1 MFSLGDA
8 TLLVFESFKCFTYVK
23 ILIDLW
29 VVVMVE
35 IKKENF
41 LVIGKTENVEIDVD
55 TFLCKGCGICVELCP
70 RKVFE
75 WSKELSEKGVHY
87 PVPVHT
93 DKCVRCKL
101 CELLCPDF
109 AIAVRW

>member
-1 MFSLGDA
+1 MLMAAVEGKTF
-8 TLLVFESFKCFTYVK
+8 
-23 ILIDLW
+23 
-29 VVVMVE
+29 VV
-35 IKKENF
+35 KENY
-41 LVIGKTENVEIDVD
+41 LVTGKAEGVVEIDVD
-55 TFLCKGCGICVELCP
+55 TFLCKGCGVCVEMCP

-87 PVPVHT
+87 PVPVNAE
-93 DKCVRCKL
+93 KCVKCKL

>member
-1 MFSLGDA
+1 MAD
-8 TLLVFESFKCFTYVK
+8 
-23 ILIDLW
+23 
-29 VVVMVE
+29 VE
-35 IKKENF
+35 
-41 LVIGKTENVEIDVD
+41 GKTSVVREEYLVVGKAEGVVEIDVD
-55 TFLCKGCGICVELCP
+55 TFLCKGCGICVEMCP

-87 PVPVHT
+87 PVPVHAE
-93 DKCVRCKL
+93 KCVKCKL

>member
-1 MFSLGDA
+1 MR
-8 TLLVFESFKCFTYVK
+8 
-23 ILIDLW
+23 
-29 VVVMVE
+29 VMIMANVE
-35 IKKENF
+35 GKTTVEKDGY
-41 LVIGKTENVEIDVD
+41 LVIGKAEGVVEIDVD
-55 TFLCKGCGICVELCP
+55 TFLCKGCGICVEMCP

-87 PVPVHT
+87 PVPINAE
-93 DKCVRCKL
+93 KCVKCKL

>member
-1 MFSLGDA
+1 MAAVEGKTF
-8 TLLVFESFKCFTYVK
+8 
-23 ILIDLW
+23 
-29 VVVMVE
+29 VV
-35 IKKENF
+35 KENY
-41 LVIGKTENVEIDVD
+41 LVTGKAEGVVEIDVD
-55 TFLCKGCGICVELCP
+55 TFLCKGCGVCVEMCP

-87 PVPVHT
+87 PVPVNAE
-93 DKCVRCKL
+93 KCVKCKL

>member
-1 MFSLGDA
+1 MGDI

-23 ILIDLW
+23 TLSNLQ
-29 VVVMVE
+29 VMIMADVE
-35 IKKENF
+35 IKTEGY
-41 LVIGKTENVEIDVD
+41 LTIGKTDQVEIDVD

-70 RKVFE
+70 RKVLE

-87 PVPVHT
+87 PVPVHA
-93 DKCVRCKL
+93 DKCVKCKL

>member
-1 MFSLGDA
+1 ML
-8 TLLVFESFKCFTYVK
+8 TNVK
-23 ILIDLW
+23 RLSKSWVMIMADVEGKT
-29 VVVMVE
+29 VVV
-35 IKKENF
+35 KENY
-41 LVIGKTENVEIDVD
+41 LVTGKAEGVVEIDVD
-55 TFLCKGCGICVELCP
+55 TFLCKGCGICVEMCP

-87 PVPVHT
+87 PVPVHAE
-93 DKCVRCKL
+93 KCVKCKL

>member
-1 MFSLGDA
+1 M
-8 TLLVFESFKCFTYVK
+8 TEESKT
-23 ILIDLW
+23 
-29 VVVMVE
+29 VVV
-35 IKKENF
+35 KENY
-41 LVIGKTENVEIDVD
+41 LVTGKAEGIVEIDVD
-55 TFLCKGCGICVELCP
+55 TFLCKGCGICVEMCP

-87 PVPVHT
+87 PVPVHAE
-93 DKCVRCKL
+93 KCVKCKL

>member
-1 MFSLGDA
+1 MR
-8 TLLVFESFKCFTYVK
+8 
-23 ILIDLW
+23 
-29 VVVMVE
+29 VMIMANVE
-35 IKKENF
+35 
-41 LVIGKTENVEIDVD
+41 GKTTVDKVGYLVTGKAEGVVEIDVD
-55 TFLCKGCGICVELCP
+55 TFLCKGCGICVEMCP

-87 PVPVHT
+87 PVPVHAE
-93 DKCVRCKL
+93 KCVKCKL

>member
-1 MFSLGDA
+1 LR
-8 TLLVFESFKCFTYVK
+8 
-23 ILIDLW
+23 
-29 VVVMVE
+29 VMIMANVE
-35 IKKENF
+35 GKTTVEKDGY
-41 LVIGKTENVEIDVD
+41 LVIGKAEGVVEIDVD
-55 TFLCKGCGICVELCP
+55 TFLCKGCGICVEMCP

-87 PVPVHT
+87 PVPINAE
-93 DKCVRCKL
+93 KCVKCKL

>member
-1 MFSLGDA
+1 MA
-8 TLLVFESFKCFTYVK
+8 N
-23 ILIDLW
+23 
-29 VVVMVE
+29 VE
-35 IKKENF
+35 
-41 LVIGKTENVEIDVD
+41 GKTTVEKDGYLVVGKAEGVVEIDVD
-55 TFLCKGCGICVELCP
+55 TFLCKGCGICVEMCP

-87 PVPVHT
+87 PVPVHAE
-93 DKCVRCKL
+93 KCVKCKL

>member
-1 MFSLGDA
+1 MANVEGK
-8 TLLVFESFKCFTYVK
+8 T
-23 ILIDLW
+23 
-29 VVVMVE
+29 VVV
-35 IKKENF
+35 KENY
-41 LVIGKTENVEIDVD
+41 LVTGKAKGVVEIDVD
-55 TFLCKGCGICVELCP
+55 TFLCKGCGICVEMCP

-87 PVPVHT
+87 PIPVNAE
-93 DKCVRCKL
+93 KCVKCKL

>member
-1 MFSLGDA
+1 M
-8 TLLVFESFKCFTYVK
+8 
-23 ILIDLW
+23 
-29 VVVMVE
+29 
-35 IKKENF
+35 
-41 LVIGKTENVEIDVD
+41 
-55 TFLCKGCGICVELCP
+55 CP

-87 PVPVHT
+87 PVPVHAE
-93 DKCVRCKL
+93 KCVKCKL

>member
-1 MFSLGDA
+1 ML
-8 TLLVFESFKCFTYVK
+8 TNVK
-23 ILIDLW
+23 GLSKSRVMLMADVEGKT
-29 VVVMVE
+29 VVV
-35 IKKENF
+35 KENY
-41 LVIGKTENVEIDVD
+41 LVTGKAEGVVEIDVD
-55 TFLCKGCGICVELCP
+55 TFLCKGCGVCVEMCP

-87 PVPVHT
+87 PVPVNAE
-93 DKCVRCKL
+93 KCVKCKL

>member
-1 MFSLGDA
+1 MAD
-8 TLLVFESFKCFTYVK
+8 
-23 ILIDLW
+23 
-29 VVVMVE
+29 VE
-35 IKKENF
+35 
-41 LVIGKTENVEIDVD
+41 GKTLVVKEDYLVVGKAEGVVEIDVD
-55 TFLCKGCGICVELCP
+55 TFLCKGCGIGVEMCP

-87 PVPVHT
+87 PIPVHAE
-93 DKCVRCKL
+93 KCVKCKL

>member
-1 MFSLGDA
+1 MLTNVNGVSK
-8 TLLVFESFKCFTYVK
+8 SR
-23 ILIDLW
+23 
-29 VVVMVE
+29 VMIMADVE
-35 IKKENF
+35 TKTTVEKEGY
-41 LVIGKTENVEIDVD
+41 LVIGKAEGIVEIDID
-55 TFLCKGCGICVELCP
+55 TFLCKGCGICVEMCP

-87 PVPVHT
+87 PVPVNAE
-93 DKCVRCKL
+93 KCVKCKL

>member
-1 MFSLGDA
+1 ML
-8 TLLVFESFKCFTYVK
+8 TNVK
-23 ILIDLW
+23 GLNKSW
-29 VVVMVE
+29 VMLMPDVE
-35 IKKENF
+35 
-41 LVIGKTENVEIDVD
+41 GKTVVERADYLVTGKAEGIVEIDVD
-55 TFLCKGCGICVELCP
+55 TFLCKGCGICVEMCP

-87 PVPVHT
+87 PVPVHAE
-93 DKCVRCKL
+93 KCVKCKL

>member
-1 MFSLGDA
+1 MADVEKK
-8 TLLVFESFKCFTYVK
+8 TVIVREDYLVTGSAEGVANIS
-23 ILIDLW
+23 
-29 VVVMVE
+29 
-35 IKKENF
+35 
-41 LVIGKTENVEIDVD
+41 VD

-75 WSKELSEKGVHY
+75 WSEELSEKGVHY

-93 DKCVRCKL
+93 EKCVKCKL

-109 AIAVRW
+109 AIAVKW

>member
-1 MFSLGDA
+1 M
-8 TLLVFESFKCFTYVK
+8 TEETKT
-23 ILIDLW
+23 
-29 VVVMVE
+29 VVVKGE
-35 IKKENF
+35 TLIT
-41 LVIGKTENVEIDVD
+41 GKAEGIVEIDVD

-87 PVPVHT
+87 PVPVNAE
-93 DKCVRCKL
+93 KCVKCKL

>member
-1 MFSLGDA
+1 MAD
-8 TLLVFESFKCFTYVK
+8 
-23 ILIDLW
+23 
-29 VVVMVE
+29 VE
-35 IKKENF
+35 
-41 LVIGKTENVEIDVD
+41 GKTLVVKEDYLVVGKAEGVVEIDVD
-55 TFLCKGCGICVELCP
+55 TFLCKGCGICVEMCP

-87 PVPVHT
+87 PIPVHAE
-93 DKCVRCKL
+93 KCVKCKL

>member
-1 MFSLGDA
+1 MAAVEGK
-8 TLLVFESFKCFTYVK
+8 T
-23 ILIDLW
+23 
-29 VVVMVE
+29 VVV
-35 IKKENF
+35 KENY
-41 LVIGKTENVEIDVD
+41 LVTGKAEGVVEIDVD
-55 TFLCKGCGICVELCP
+55 TFLCKGCGVCVEMCP

-87 PVPVHT
+87 PVPVNAE
-93 DKCVRCKL
+93 KCVKCKL

>member
-1 MFSLGDA
+1 MA
-8 TLLVFESFKCFTYVK
+8 N
-23 ILIDLW
+23 
-29 VVVMVE
+29 VE
-35 IKKENF
+35 
-41 LVIGKTENVEIDVD
+41 GKTTVDKVGYLVTGKAEGVVEIDVD
-55 TFLCKGCGICVELCP
+55 TFLCKGCGICVEMCP

-87 PVPVHT
+87 PVPINAE
-93 DKCVRCKL
+93 KCVKCKL

>member
-1 MFSLGDA
+1 MRVMFM
-8 TLLVFESFKCFTYVK
+8 VEESKT
-23 ILIDLW
+23 
-29 VVVMVE
+29 VVV
-35 IKKENF
+35 KEDY
-41 LVIGKTENVEIDVD
+41 LVTGKAEGIVEIDVD
-55 TFLCKGCGICVELCP
+55 TFLCKGCGICVEMCP

-87 PVPVHT
+87 PVPVHAE
-93 DKCVRCKL
+93 KCVKCKL